1 MGYTILMV
9 KWSCV
14 FQTQRNKDRINWAS
28 INSTALVHWEYQV
41 GLWTFQVLKKIC
53 SVKFT
58 FYSGHNVENFCLL
71 ALGEGGWCLYFH
83 WRICGC
89 VLTMKEE
96 SVGWRTNI
104 HKIIHGWFIRVI
116 RIEEDDN
123 FPGFE
128 ARRKICKLGKKTM
141 SFLHDMTNQWR
152 WHDLMATSC
161 VDQLQYH

>member
-1 MGYTILMV
+1 MEYTILMV
-9 KWSCV
+9 KWS
-14 FQTQRNKDRINWAS
+14 QTQRNKDRTNWALFHCTCNVEN
-28 INSTALVHWEYQV
+28 IKF

-53 SVKFT
+53 SVKVT
-58 FYSGHNVENFCLL
+58 FDSGHHVENFCLL
-71 ALGEGGWCLYFH
+71 ALGEGGRCLYFH

-89 VLTMKEE
+89 VLTMKEK
-96 SVGWRTNI
+96 SAGWHTNI
-104 HKIIHGWFIRVI
+104 HTILHGRFIRVI